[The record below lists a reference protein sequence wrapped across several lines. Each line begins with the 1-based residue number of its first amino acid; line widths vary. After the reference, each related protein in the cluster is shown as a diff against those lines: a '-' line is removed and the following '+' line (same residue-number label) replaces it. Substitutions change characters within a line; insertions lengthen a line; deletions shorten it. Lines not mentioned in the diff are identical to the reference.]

1 MSVPPRPAPHHPPTH
16 PAAAVPP
23 PIWSNTV
30 TTTRFRGVIPP
41 VITPFTAAGD
51 VDHAALAGVVEH
63 LVRGGVHGVF
73 ALGSTG
79 EVAYL
84 DDAQREAVVS
94 TVVAAVAGR
103 VPVLVGAIDTTSA
116 RVAHAVRRAEEL
128 GADAVVATAPLYAI
142 NDLAEIERHFR
153 AIAAATRLPLF
164 AYDIPV
170 RVRTKLPADLLVRLG
185 ADGVLAGVKDSSGD
199 DVGFRR
205 LVAANAAAGHP
216 LQVLTGHEVVVDGM
230 LLLGADG
237 VVPGL
242 GNVDPDGYARLWEA
256 AQAGDWGRAR
266 EEQDRLAALFEI
278 VFQAQGRSGDAAGVG
293 AFKTA
298 MRHLGL
304 IPAAT
309 MAFPVEELDDA
320 TAGRIAAIVDA
331 TLPAH
336 V

>member
-1 MSVPPRPAPHHPPTH
+1 M
-16 PAAAVPP
+16 
-23 PIWSNTV
+23 

-41 VITPFTAAGD
+41 VITPLTAEGE
-51 VDHAALAGVVEH
+51 VDTTTLRSVVEH
-63 LVRGGVHGVF
+63 LVSEGVDGVF

-84 DDAQREAVVS
+84 DDAQRDVVVR
-94 TVVAAVAGR
+94 TVVTAVAGR
-103 VPVLVGAIDTTSA
+103 VPVLVGAIDTTSG
-116 RVAHAVRRAEEL
+116 RVAQAARRAAEA
-128 GADAVVATAPLYAI
+128 GADAIVATAPLYAI

-153 AIAAATRLPLF
+153 AVAAATELPLF

-185 ADGVLAGVKDSSGD
+185 TDGVLAGVKDSSGD

-205 LVAANAAAGHP
+205 LVAANVAAGRP
-216 LQVLTGHEVVVDGM
+216 LAVLTGHEVVVDGM

-242 GNVDPDGYARLWEA
+242 GNVDPGGYARLWQA
-256 AQAGDWGRAR
+256 AQAGDWTRAR
-266 EEQDRLAALFEI
+266 EEQDRIAALFEI
-278 VFQAQGRSGDAAGVG
+278 VFQAQGRSGDASGVG

-298 MRHLGL
+298 MHHLGL
-304 IPAAT
+304 IPGAT
-309 MAFPVEELDDA
+309 MAFPVEPLDDA
-320 TAGRIAAIVDA
+320 TAARIAAIVDA
-331 TLPAH
+331 TMPAR

>member
-1 MSVPPRPAPHHPPTH
+1 M
-16 PAAAVPP
+16 
-23 PIWSNTV
+23 
-30 TTTRFRGVIPP
+30 TTTRFRGIVPP
-41 VITPFTAAGD
+41 VITPLTTDGE
-51 VDHAALAGVVEH
+51 VDTPALAAVVDH
-63 LVRGGVHGVF
+63 LVREGVDGVF

-84 DDAQREAVVS
+84 DDDQRETAVR
-94 TVVAAVAGR
+94 TVVATVAGR
-103 VPVLVGAIDTTSA
+103 VPVLVGVIDTTA
-116 RVAHAVRRAEEL
+116 NRVVRAARRAEQL

-153 AIAAATRLPLF
+153 AIAASTVLPVF

-185 ADGVLAGVKDSSGD
+185 AEGVLTGVKDSSGD

-205 LVAANAAAGHP
+205 LVAANAAAGSP
-216 LQVLTGHEVVVDGM
+216 LALFTGHEVVVDGM

-242 GNVDPDGYARLWEA
+242 GNVDAAGYVRLWQA
-256 AQAGDWGRAR
+256 AQNQDWARAR
-266 EEQDRLAALFEI
+266 AEQDRLAALFEI
-278 VFQAQGRSGDAAGVG
+278 VFQAEDRSGDAAGVG

-298 MRHLGL
+298 MHHLGL
-304 IPAAT
+304 IPSAT
-309 MAFPVEELDDA
+309 MAYPIEPLDAEA
-320 TAGRIAAIVDA
+320 TARITAIVDA
-331 TLPAH
+331 TMPAR

>member
-1 MSVPPRPAPHHPPTH
+1 VSTPPDVPAPPTDPPRGTAPHPT
-16 PAAAVPP
+16 
-23 PIWSNTV
+23 WSTIV

-41 VITPFTAAGD
+41 VITPFTASGD
-51 VDHAALAGVVEH
+51 IDHDTLAGVVEH
-63 LVRGGVHGVF
+63 LVRGGVDGVF

-84 DDAQREAVVS
+84 DDAQRDAVIS
-94 TVVAAVAGR
+94 TVVTTVAGR
-103 VPVLVGAIDTTSA
+103 VPVLVGAIDTTSR
-116 RVAHAVRRAEEL
+116 RVARAARRAAEL

-142 NDLAEIERHFR
+142 NDLPEIERHFR
-153 AIAAATRLPLF
+153 AIAAATSLPLF

-216 LQVLTGHEVVVDGM
+216 LEVLTGHEVVVDGM

-242 GNVDPDGYARLWEA
+242 GNVDPAGYARLWQA
-256 AQAGDWGRAR
+256 AQDGDWVRAR
-266 EEQDRLAALFEI
+266 AEQDRIAALFEI
-278 VFQAQGRSGDAAGVG
+278 VFQARGRSGDASGVG
-293 AFKTA
+293 AFKAA
-298 MRHLGL
+298 MHHLGL
-304 IPAAT
+304 IPSAA
-309 MAFPVEELDDA
+309 MAFPVEQLDA
-320 TAGRIAAIVDA
+320 ETVARIATIVDA
-331 TLPAH
+331 TLPAR